1 MRNIWM
7 LAKANIRK
15 SKGQTLSMA
24 LLIFVAAMFLNI
36 GLVLYFGTST
46 FFDERARELNT
57 AHFATLR
64 TYDAPSD
71 AQKNFIRQFPG
82 VAEVE
87 LQLIVGGVGSIF
99 VDNAQ
104 NNGALLFASINDVPN
119 MNPPVTIGNS
129 LPFLEDSMYLPRA
142 LFLNSDFSI
151 GDSITIGFMEENL
164 YFTIAGSVEDIL
176 FDGESWRMYVS
187 ESRFQTL
194 QELFP
199 DSKGYI
205 ISARMDNIDDTV
217 LLSTAYIREFFG
229 TEHGIPATLYGLGS
243 IARRFP
249 VIYNVERDNR
259 LFVPLLVAIFISA
272 FSLII
277 LAVGLIITRF
287 RIINSIEESMTNLG
301 ALKAMGYRNYQ
312 LIMSFVIQFGIVS
325 LIGGLLGLM
334 FAQIF
339 MSDLIQISESQLG
352 LVWNPG
358 FNGLMFILSL
368 AFILGLTL
376 LFTIMSSWRINK
388 LYPIAALRGGLSPH
402 SFKKNYFPLDKSKR
416 FLILQLALK
425 QLLQEK
431 KQAFMILIVI
441 AAVTFISV
449 IGISTYYNIN
459 VNTDA
464 IVKMVAGVDAN
475 IDIMVGVNNVLAAQ
489 EFQQRMEAN
498 PDVDRIFG
506 FQHRLFF
513 IEEVLVLVRVV
524 EDFSYLAGYSLVEGR
539 LPRHDNEIVIS
550 APALFALGKE
560 LGDWVTVSYG
570 GNEQIFMVT
579 GVTQSHDF
587 GGISAMVC
595 MNGARTVQYD
605 FMFASFGI
613 NLASG
618 VSESL
623 FVDELRNLEGSVL
636 HELISLQE
644 QIAADLDDIGG
655 IFAIVT
661 SLILLVVSG
670 VVTAVLFIVIKT
682 SILRKK
688 REIGI
693 QKAIGFTTLQLM
705 NQTAINLTP
714 TIILGV
720 IIGAMGGYFSFNPMI
735 AVLMSGMG
743 IVQADMSI
751 PANYTLVLC
760 VALLI
765 LSYCVSMLIS
775 WRIRKISAYAL
786 VTE

>member
-46 FFDERARELNT
+46 FFDERACELNT

-64 TYDAPSD
+64 TYDAPND

-449 IGISTYYNIN
+449 IGISTYYNVN

-464 IVKMVAGVDAN
+464 IVQMVAGEDAN
-475 IDIMVGVNNVLAAQ
+475 LDIMVGVNNVLAAQ

-539 LPRHDNEIVIS
+539 FPRHDNEIVIS